1 MSREIRRAAV
11 LGAGVMGSG
20 IAAHLANAGIPVLL
34 LDIVPPKFTED
45 DAKKGLKED
54 DPRFRSK
61 FAEAGLTGLKKS
73 KPAALYSK
81 RFLPLIETGNFED
94 DWHKLADCD
103 WIVEVIVE
111 RLDIKQQVFGRVE
124 EVRKPGTI
132 VSSNTSGLS
141 IAGMTEGRSDDFKKN
156 FLVTHFFNPVRYMRL
171 LELVAGEET
180 SKEVMDFFADFGRF
194 RLGKGI
200 VFGKDTPNF
209 VGNRIGVFGIQSTFK
224 AMMDMDY
231 QIDEVDAITGPA
243 MGHPGSAS
251 FGTVDLVGIDVMAHT
266 VNTIAEGC
274 PDDEQLEIFQM
285 PKFITTMIEAGAL
298 GRKTKAKGGFFKIQK
313 NADGSKTKLVIDW
326 KTGEYREKERPN
338 IPSLGKAKKTH
349 DVKKRIKDLVA
360 ADDRG
365 GALAWRILRDTLIY
379 TANRFGEI
387 SDTVVDID
395 NALKWGF
402 NWNLG
407 PFETWDALGVQAVVD
422 RMTADGVAPPQWVL
436 DMLAAGNESFYLES
450 ADGRKY
456 WDPQSKAYVQEP
468 KPDSFIVL
476 ESLKRD
482 EKKVI
487 HGNKSASVVDIGDG
501 VACVE
506 FHSALQPRMNP
517 IDDDIMDVMYKG
529 IEVAE
534 KDFRGLVIHHQGEN
548 FSAGA
553 NLLAMLEGVQAGQWA
568 GIDQMIQRFQG
579 MTIGLRRSK
588 IPTVVAP
595 FGFAFGGGCEM
606 TMGADRACATAETY
620 IGLVEVGVGL
630 IPAGGGCLYMLE
642 RVLENISTPILSNLP
657 FIQTAFEN
665 IGMAKVATSGE
676 EARDFKFLRP
686 MDVVEI
692 NRDRQLYTAKQMAI
706 GMDMVGYQPPQEKT
720 FKLPGAEG
728 LATLKMLL
736 HNMKLT
742 HWVSSHDEVVT
753 THLGRILT
761 GGDTTI
767 NDPVTEQDILDL
779 EREAFLS
786 LLGEPKTQDRIKYML
801 VNNKPLRN

>member
-1 MSREIRRAAV
+1 MTREIRKAAV

-34 LDIVPPKFTED
+34 LDIVPPKFTEA
-45 DAKKGLKED
+45 DAAKGLTED

-61 FAEAGLTGLKKS
+61 FALAGLQGIKKS
-73 KPAALYSK
+73 KPAALYSP
-81 RFLPLIETGNFED
+81 RFLSLIETGNFED
-94 DWHKLADCD
+94 DWDKLADCD
-103 WIVEVIVE
+103 WIVEVVVE

-124 EVRKPGTI
+124 EVRKPGSI

-180 SKEVMDFFADFGRF
+180 SKEVLDFFADFGRF

-209 VGNRIGVFGIQSTFK
+209 VGNRIGVFGIMSTIK

-231 QIDEVDAITGPA
+231 QVDEVDAITGPA

-274 PDDEQLEIFQM
+274 PDDEQLDVFRM
-285 PKFITTMIEAGAL
+285 PDFITTMIENGAL
-298 GRKTKAKGGFFKIQK
+298 GRKTRDKGGFFKIRK
-313 NADGSKTKLVIDW
+313 NPDGSKTKLVIDW
-326 KTGEYREKERPN
+326 KTGEYREKQRPD

-349 DVKKRIKDLVA
+349 DVAKRIKDLVA

-365 GALAWRILRDTLIY
+365 GALAWRILRDTLVY
-379 TANRFGEI
+379 TSHRFGEI
-387 SDTVVDID
+387 SDTIVDID

-402 NWNLG
+402 NWALG
-407 PFETWDALGVQAVVD
+407 PFETWDALGVKETVE
-422 RMTADGVAPPQWVL
+422 RMKADGVEPASWVL
-436 DMLAAGNESFYLES
+436 EMLETGAESFYLVGPE
-450 ADGRKY
+450 GRKY
-456 WDPQSKAYVQEP
+456 WDPATKSHVTEP
-468 KPDSFIVL
+468 LPDSFLIL
-476 ESLKRD
+476 DYIKRD
-482 EKKVI
+482 EKRIVY
-487 HGNKSASVVDIGDG
+487 GNKSASLVDIGDG
-501 VACVE
+501 VACIE
-506 FHSALQPRMNP
+506 FHSALQPKMNP
-517 IDDDIMDVMYKG
+517 IDDYIMDVFYKSFE
-529 IEVAE
+529 IVE
-534 KDFRGLVIHHQGEN
+534 KDFRGMVVHHQGEN
-548 FSAGA
+548 FCAGA
-553 NLLAMLEGVQAGQWA
+553 NLLMMLEAVQAGQWTA
-568 GIDQMIQRFQG
+568 IDEMIKRFQG
-579 MTIGLRRSK
+579 MTIGQRRLK
-588 IPTVVAP
+588 VPVVVAP
-595 FGFAFGGGCEM
+595 FGYTFGGGCEL

-642 RVLENISTPILSNLP
+642 RVLEGIDTPILSNLP
-657 FIQTAFEN
+657 FLQIAFEN

-676 EARDFKFLRP
+676 EARDRKYLRP
-686 MDVVEI
+686 WDVVEI
-692 NRDRQLYTAKQMAI
+692 NRDRQLYTAKQMVI
-706 GMDMVGYQPPQEKT
+706 GMDRVGYLPPQPKT
-720 FKLPGAEG
+720 YKLPGAEG
-728 LATLKMLL
+728 LATLKMML

-742 HWVSSHDEVVT
+742 HWVSSHDEKVA